1 MKVVRLGG
9 LLGAVF
15 VLAAC
20 GTGTTTAPPPETTT
34 VELDTTTSEP
44 ATTASSSAEDAASAG
59 FLAVGG
65 CYEASVAVSAA
76 MSTALAGSLAELGIE
91 AETSP
96 EVDLA
101 RLAADAPEEI
111 ADDLTTVA
119 NVLGAYYETL
129 AAAGVDLSDP
139 ATLTPEAVAAIE
151 EAAAALDTPEFQD
164 ASNRITAWFEENCP
178 AS

>member
-1 MKVVRLGG
+1 MKMRRTALVV
-9 LLGAVF
+9 AVL

-20 GTGTTTAPPPETTT
+20 GTGTTTEPPTETTVEPETTT
-34 VELDTTTSEP
+34 SAPTPTSSPE
-44 ATTASSSAEDAASAG
+44 ASAG
-59 FLAVGG
+59 FLSVGG

-76 MSTALAGSLAELGIE
+76 MSTALAGPLAELGIE

-119 NVLGAYYETL
+119 DALGSYYETI
-129 AAAGVDLSDP
+129 AASGVDLSDP
-139 ATLTPEAVAAIE
+139 ATLTPEAVGAIE
-151 EAAAALDTPEFQD
+151 EAAAALDIPEFED

>member
-44 ATTASSSAEDAASAG
+44 ATTASASAEDAASAG

-76 MSTALAGSLAELGIE
+76 MSTALAGPFAELGIE

-119 NVLGAYYETL
+119 DALGAYYETI
-129 AAAGVDLSDP
+129 ADAGIDLSDP
-139 ATLTPEAVAAIE
+139 ATLTPEAVAALE
-151 EAAAALDTPEFQD
+151 DAAAAFESSEFQA
-164 ASNRITAWFEENCP
+164 ASDGITAWFEENCP